1 MASESLIRMKEI
13 DIKREGIHERAF
25 QANGM
30 SLEGFPRE
38 IREETPKGSLFRRR
52 K

>member
-1 MASESLIRMKEI
+1 MKEI

-30 SLEGFPRE
+30 SLGFPRE
-38 IREETPKGSLFRRR
+38 VREETPKGGLFRRR
-52 K
+52 KQEISY